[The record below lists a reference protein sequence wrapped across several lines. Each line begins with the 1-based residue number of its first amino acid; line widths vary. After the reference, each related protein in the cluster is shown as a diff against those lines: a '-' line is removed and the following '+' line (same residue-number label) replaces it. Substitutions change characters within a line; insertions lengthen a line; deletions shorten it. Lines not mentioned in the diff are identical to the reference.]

1 MPTRTSSR
9 SSRLR
14 SAGDGCFSPLPDPS
28 EARRPHGHPSDVR
41 TTPAACRTSAHR
53 RDIPRSP
60 GRPVVRS
67 VRSSATPP
75 STVGVRPWRR
85 PHDSRVVTHPDGGYT
100 YRWAFGDLR
109 RGYRRVTDEGG
120 ESDACSY
127 RFGVGGNDLGHRP
140 GDRGDHVLPSEG
152 VVDALQLL
160 KEDHEKVKRMLEEL
174 DATTERAEKTRAET
188 FDRLKHDLTI
198 HETIEE
204 EILYPAL
211 KEFAKTKDIT
221 LEAFEEHHVVDLIV
235 AELEATP
242 VTDET
247 WAAKLTV
254 MKENLEHH
262 IEEEED
268 EMFKQ
273 ARQVM
278 DQSELAELGD
288 QMDVRKKQLSE
299 EER

>member
-1 MPTRTSSR
+1 M
-9 SSRLR
+9 
-14 SAGDGCFSPLPDPS
+14 
-28 EARRPHGHPSDVR
+28 
-41 TTPAACRTSAHR
+41 
-53 RDIPRSP
+53 
-60 GRPVVRS
+60 
-67 VRSSATPP
+67 
-75 STVGVRPWRR
+75 
-85 PHDSRVVTHPDGGYT
+85 
-100 YRWAFGDLR
+100 
-109 RGYRRVTDEGG
+109 
-120 ESDACSY
+120 
-127 RFGVGGNDLGHRP
+127 
-140 GDRGDHVLPSEG
+140 
-152 VVDALQLL
+152 DALQLL
-160 KEDHEKVKRMLEEL
+160 KGDHEKVKRMLEEL
-174 DATTERAEKTRAET
+174 DATTERAEKTRTET
-188 FDRLKHDLTI
+188 FERLKHDLTI

-247 WAAKLTV
+247 WGAKLTV

-278 DQSELAELGD
+278 DHDELAELGD
-288 QMDVRKKQLSE
+288 QMDARKKQLSE